1 MGGLLDGKIALVT
14 GVSNDGQIGQS
25 VARVFAH
32 NGAGVGIAARSQKNV
47 EARAKELEAGT
58 KVLALQVDLTDETQV
73 GQAVERVIAHYGRIH
88 ILVNL
93 AGGLT
98 RYKAAVDYTI
108 PDWNAELNNNLLT
121 AFLCSRAVFPHMR
134 ESGGGCIINFS
145 RAGRPQANMVAYN
158 CAKAAIVALTQTL
171 ALEGRDA
178 KIRGNAVAPGL
189 VDTASNLAAMKPKD
203 LTKWAKREDIAEA
216 VLFLASDAAAGITGQ
231 ILPVAGWG
239 I

>member
-1 MGGLLDGKIALVT
+1 MDGQIALVT

-25 VARVFAH
+25 VAQIFAY
-32 NGAGVGIAARSQKNV
+32 NGAGIGIAARSQKNV
-47 EARAKELEAGT
+47 EARAKELEAEGA
-58 KVLALQVDLTDETQV
+58 KALALPVDLADETQV
-73 GQAVERVIAHYGRIH
+73 GQAVERMIAHYGRIH

-98 RYKAAVDYTI
+98 RYKAAVDHTLD
-108 PDWNAELNNNLLT
+108 DWNAELNNNLLT

-134 ESGGGCIINFS
+134 KSGGGCIINFS

-158 CAKAAIVALTQTL
+158 CAKAAIEALTQTL

-178 KIRGNAVAPGL
+178 KIRVNAVALGL

-203 LTKWAKREDIAEA
+203 LTKWAKRDDVAQA
-216 VLFLASDAAAGITGQ
+216 VLFLASDAAHGVTGQ